1 MSENLKTTHYNNG
14 DAIPNITNNRDWGSL
29 STGAYANYV
38 NNPSNS
44 EIYGRLYNW
53 YSVDDDRGICPEG
66 WHVPSDDEF
75 TVLTDYLGGEPVA
88 GGKMKEIGLEHWST
102 TSEEV
107 TNESGFTAFG
117 GGVYNGGYNNLN
129 NEGYFS
135 TSSTLD
141 IAPYI
146 LKLASDAV
154 SVDYGSGTSFDYGYS
169 VRCIK
174 D

>member
-88 GGKMKEIGLEHWST
+88 GGKMKST
-102 TSEEV
+102 
-107 TNESGFTAFG
+107 
-117 GGVYNGGYNNLN
+117 
-129 NEGYFS
+129 
-135 TSSTLD
+135 
-141 IAPYI
+141 
-146 LKLASDAV
+146 
-154 SVDYGSGTSFDYGYS
+154 GTP
-169 VRCIK
+169 CP
-174 D
+174 